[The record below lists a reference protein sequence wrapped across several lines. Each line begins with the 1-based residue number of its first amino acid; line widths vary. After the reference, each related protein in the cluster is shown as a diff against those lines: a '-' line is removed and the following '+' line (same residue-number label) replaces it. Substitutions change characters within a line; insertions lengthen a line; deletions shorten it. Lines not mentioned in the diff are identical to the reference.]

1 MESAA
6 NGVQRHRIIMNPCH
20 LFFLMAIAIIICP
33 SEATAESQSIED
45 LASYDL
51 SRVVNESNTI
61 LGSIVLSREQS
72 EELFLIG
79 EVAISSVLKKLED
92 LSRNNESTS
101 GVELVETRN
110 LAILYSDM
118 SHSLGIER
126 IPIMLARLEPKN
138 KAISI
143 GNITEE
149 RAMINATTIRED
161 LFQPSQ
167 PEFTIAEISE
177 GKRQSS
183 SGGYV
188 IWV

>member
-1 MESAA
+1 
-6 NGVQRHRIIMNPCH
+6 MNPCH

-61 LGSIVLSREQS
+61 LSSIAMSREKS

-79 EVAISSVLKKLED
+79 EVAISSVLKKLAD
-92 LSRNNESTS
+92 LSRNNESS
-101 GVELVETRN
+101 RGVELVEARN
-110 LAILYSDM
+110 MEILYSDL

-126 IPIMLARLEPKN
+126 IPIILARPESRK

-143 GNITEE
+143 GNISEE
-149 RAMINATTIRED
+149 RAMINRTTIRED
-161 LFQPSQ
+161 LFQPLQ
-167 PEFTIAEISE
+167 PEFTLAEISE